1 MVQKRLS
8 VRTYRIGQ
16 TLLWSFSLTFLG
28 MVGAV
33 DAGAQNT
40 NPHPVRGTP
49 PQFEIMVERNLVVV
63 AVVVRDAK
71 GAAVGGLRKE
81 DFRLLDNGQPQDI
94 TGCSVEASKLQVAPA
109 QAVPAAPLPTAAT
122 PAPPPAAP
130 PQRFIA
136 FFIDDLH
143 GKPEEF
149 WRSRD
154 AAWRFV
160 STSIRPQDHLA
171 IFSASGKHTVDFTGD
186 QAKIH
191 DALFHL
197 SFRRLLSGGCPEIDD
212 FEAYMVTKEQA
223 SDALAVLHAEAAQC
237 TCGEGSGELGS
248 PNPMQEKPSMMQQMG
263 GGKNATCERISGR
276 EAESRANE
284 IWVSSENQAKH
295 SLQALENSVSRLAAM
310 PGRRSLVLVSS
321 GFLTET
327 QGDKIDLIIDRA
339 LRREVVISSI
349 YAPGLEA
356 PSTDEA
362 ADQMPGLPPRLAVA
376 KSQIKNVATAHLTSA
391 MASLSSGTGG
401 TFFYNDNDFD
411 GGIRRAAAVPDVL
424 YVLTF
429 TPQDLK
435 LDGKFHNLKVGVS
448 AREHL
453 SIQARRGYF
462 ASAATMGGA
471 GEARQ

>member
-1 MVQKRLS
+1 
-8 VRTYRIGQ
+8 
-16 TLLWSFSLTFLG
+16 
-28 MVGAV
+28 
-33 DAGAQNT
+33 
-40 NPHPVRGTP
+40 
-49 PQFEIMVERNLVVV
+49 
-63 AVVVRDAK
+63 VVVRDAK
-71 GAAVGGLRKE
+71 GAAVGGLHKA
-81 DFRLLDNGQPQDI
+81 DFRLLDNGQPQAI
-94 TGCSVEASKLQVAPA
+94 TGFSVEASKPQAAPA
-109 QAVPAAPLPTAAT
+109 QAAPAAPMPTAAT
-122 PAPPPAAP
+122 LLPLPAAP

-171 IFSASGKHTVDFTGD
+171 IFSASGKHNVDFTGN
-186 QAKIH
+186 QARIH

-197 SFRRLLSGGCPEIDD
+197 SFRRLLSGGCPEIDE
-212 FEAYMVTKEQA
+212 FEAYMVAKEQA

-237 TCGEGSGELGS
+237 TCGEGSGELDS
-248 PNPMQEKPSMMQQMG
+248 PNPMQEKPSTMQQMG
-263 GGKNATCERISGR
+263 GGKNKQCERISDR
-276 EAESRANE
+276 DAESRANE

-295 SLQALENSVSRLAAM
+295 SLQALENSVSRLAVM
-310 PGRRSLVLVSS
+310 PGQRSLVLVSS
-321 GFLTET
+321 GFLTEA
-327 QGDKIDLIIDRA
+327 QGDKIDLIINRA
-339 LRREVVISSI
+339 LRQEVVISSI

-362 ADQMPGLPPRLAVA
+362 AGESRQLPPRLAVA
-376 KSQIKNVATAHLTSA
+376 KDQIKNVSAAHLTSA

-411 GGIRRAAAVPDVL
+411 AGIRRAAAAPDVL
-424 YVLTF
+424 YMLTF

-435 LDGKFHNLKVGVS
+435 LDGKFHNLKVGVDT
-448 AREHL
+448 REHL

-462 ASAATMGGA
+462 ASAATLGGA
-471 GEARQ
+471 GDARQ